1 MTTSSRITLR
11 RTPRGVTIRATGAAA
26 QALSDAI
33 THGAESAQADP
44 ALTAARILPLQ
55 IMVVGRNN
63 TYEAHALPGAAAT
76 SAGLNGVR
84 ATCTAG
90 RRQALDAL
98 LAKATPPRR
107 LARLVEQH
115 VGPGCRDTYTIDAE
129 IL

>member
-1 MTTSSRITLR
+1 MSRV
-11 RTPRGVTIRATGAAA
+11 PVTGAAA
-26 QALSDAI
+26 QALADAI
-33 THGAESAQADP
+33 THSAESAKADP
-44 ALTAARILPLQ
+44 ALVAARALPLQ
-55 IMVVGRNN
+55 IIVVGRNN
-63 TYEAHALPGAAAT
+63 TYEAHALPGAAST
-76 SAGLNGVR
+76 SAGLKGVR

-115 VGPGCRDTYTIDAE
+115 VGPGCRDTYTIEAE